1 MGHVTGRATIMN
13 LFLWGQGN
21 VVIQKLSPLSMHVG
35 NMHVTWNVIVDVECM
50 AYLLINFVC
59 KLIYHCNVNIQI

>member
-1 MGHVTGRATIMN
+1 MGHVAGRATIMN

-35 NMHVTWNVIVDVECM
+35 NMHVTWNVIVDVELM
-50 AYLLINFVC
+50 AHLFS
-59 KLIYHCNVNIQI
+59 